1 MLEIRIPVQTMKVIY
16 TQLCMHIFDKNSLK
30 FHKNYSTDD
39 GALPTEWEAVSHP
52 PHHHPPDLALPS
64 MSQNPQ
70 QTASVAG
77 GFVSSAV
84 QSIWRALTTG
94 GNRQ

>member
-1 MLEIRIPVQTMKVIY
+1 MDI
-16 TQLCMHIFDKNSLK
+16 S
-30 FHKNYSTDD
+30 DD
-39 GALPTEWEAVSHP
+39 GALPIEWEAVQHP
-52 PHHHPPDLALPS
+52 HQPPDLALPS
-64 MSQNPQ
+64 VSQNPQ

-94 GNRQ
+94 NRPQ